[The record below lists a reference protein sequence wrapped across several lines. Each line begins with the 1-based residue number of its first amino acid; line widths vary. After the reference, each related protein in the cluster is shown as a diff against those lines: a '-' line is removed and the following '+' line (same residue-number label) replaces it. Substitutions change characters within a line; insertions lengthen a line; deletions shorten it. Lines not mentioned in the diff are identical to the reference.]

1 MPNRSAA
8 PGCSGTI
15 DDEVMESL
23 FSFAPLGPA
32 RRRDILWEDVLIEPP
47 ACEPVT
53 IETVRAQR
61 RLTTTSLDDRLAA
74 WLAAARQ
81 QFEEETGLQ
90 LITATRECALE
101 RFPVQSAIT
110 VGRAPVQ
117 AILSVTY
124 LDAANGEHILDPAGY
139 EPFPPAL
146 ADEESPPSP
155 RFYGPYAT
163 PGGLQ
168 LVGTAAWPTSADRAG
183 AVRIRYRAGFG
194 DTPETVPA
202 ILSYAVLQY
211 VGDFHRWSENQTEE
225 SRISAPLPL
234 GTAMVRQHA
243 AGMMRSA
250 RRLTRW

>member
-1 MPNRSAA
+1 MAN
-8 PGCSGTI
+8 
-15 DDEVMESL
+15 L
-23 FSFAPLGPA
+23 FSVAPLGSA
-32 RRRDILWEDVLIEPP
+32 LRRDILWEDVLVEPP
-47 ACEPVT
+47 AVEPVT
-53 IETVRAQR
+53 LATVRAQR
-61 RLTTTSLDDRLAA
+61 RLTTTSLDDRLDS
-74 WLAAARQ
+74 WRRAARQ

-90 LITATRECALE
+90 LITATRDCVLE
-101 RFPVQSAIT
+101 RFPVQAAIT

-124 LDAANGEHILDPAGY
+124 LDTANVLHTLDPAVY
-139 EPFPPAL
+139 ELFPPAP
-146 ADEESPPSP
+146 AAEESPPSS

-163 PGGLQ
+163 PGGIQ
-168 LVGTAAWPTSADRAG
+168 LIGTATWPTAADRAG

-202 ILSYAVLQY
+202 ILSYAILQY